1 VAFGVSEEH
10 RSLAETV
17 SRWAARHSPPQL
29 ARAALEAAEETRP
42 VCWSD
47 LAGQGLLAL
56 HVGEQRGGAGYGP
69 AELAVVLERLGAA
82 LTPGPVLPTVAVSL
96 LLDRV
101 GPPELA
107 DAEVPALAAG
117 ERCAALAVGGN
128 VALHGQPSDQGL
140 VVSGTAPHAL
150 GAEVADVLLLPAE
163 TDGGTVWFL
172 AEAGEVRIETLRNLD
187 GTRRLAAVHLDEVA
201 IPSDR
206 VVADLDDRTVRDV
219 ATALACAEL
228 AGVAAWCLETAA
240 EYAKVREQ
248 FGRPI
253 GQFQAVKH
261 LCAEMLVRTEQ
272 ARATA
277 WDAAHA
283 LDDPTQRPL
292 ATAVA
297 AGVCVD
303 AAVDNAKD
311 AVQILGGIGYT
322 WEHDAHLYLR
332 RATAT
337 RALLGSAS
345 ASRID
350 AARRALAGERR
361 TVGLDLP
368 EEEAAPIRAQVRA
381 FAEELADLPATDR
394 RRRLA
399 EEGYLAPHWPRPWG
413 RAAGPVEQLVIG
425 EEFANAGV
433 DVPDLVIGKWILP
446 TLISQGT
453 PAQQERFIPPT
464 LRGEITWCQMFSE
477 PGAGSDLASLTTKAV
492 RTDGGWSLTGQKVWT
507 SLARESDFGLCLA
520 RTDASAAKHQGITA
534 FVVDMTSPG
543 LDVRPLREMNGRA
556 LFNEVFLSDVFVP
569 DDLVVGE
576 VGAGWRAARTTLA
589 NERVE
594 MATGSTMGRG
604 VEGLLQQLAGHPA
617 AEDPLTLDRVGA
629 LVCEGQTLALLGHR
643 TTLTQLSG
651 TEPGAASS
659 VRKLVGMSHAQ
670 AISEVG
676 LQLAGPDGATTEGAA
691 EDLTDAFIR
700 ARALTIAGGT
710 TQVLRNVIG
719 ERMLGLPR
727 DP

>member
-10 RSLAETV
+10 RSLADSV
-17 SRWAARHSPPQL
+17 SRWAARHSPPEL
-29 ARAALEAAEETRP
+29 AREALEGTREARP
-42 VCWSD
+42 ACWSD
-47 LAGQGLLAL
+47 LAGQGFLAL
-56 HVGEQRGGAGYGP
+56 HVSEHRGGAGYGP

-82 LTPGPVLPTVAVSL
+82 LTPGPVLPTVAVGL
-96 LLDRV
+96 LLDRD
-101 GPPELA
+101 GPPRLA
-107 DAEVPALAAG
+107 DAEVPALATG
-117 ERCAALAVGGN
+117 ERCAALAVGE
-128 VALHGQPSDQGL
+128 VGL
-140 VVSGTAPHAL
+140 RGRRRDGGLLVSGTAPHVL
-150 GAEVADVLLLPAE
+150 GGEVADVLLLPAAA
-163 TDGGTVWFL
+163 DGGTTWFL
-172 AEAGEVRIETLRNLD
+172 AEAAEVRIEPLGNLD
-187 GTRRLAAVHLDEVA
+187 GTRRVAAVHLDEVV
-201 IPSDR
+201 IPADR
-206 VVADLDDRTVRDV
+206 VVSDLDDRTVRHV
-219 ATALACAEL
+219 LTALAGAEL
-228 AGVAAWCLETAA
+228 AGVAAWCLETAV
-240 EYAKVREQ
+240 EYAKLREQ

-261 LCAEMLVRTEQ
+261 LCAEMLVRVEQ

-277 WDAAHA
+277 WDGAYA
-283 LDDPTQRPL
+283 LDDPAQRPL

-297 AGVCVD
+297 GAVCVD

-361 TVGLDLP
+361 TVGLNLP
-368 EEEAAPIRAQVRA
+368 EEAAPIRAQVRA
-381 FAEELADLPATDR
+381 FTQELADLPAEDR
-394 RRRLA
+394 RGRLA
-399 EEGYLAPHWPRPWG
+399 DEGYLAPHWPRPWG
-413 RAAGPVEQLVIG
+413 RAAGAVEQLVIA
-425 EEFANAGV
+425 EEFARAGV
-433 DVPDLVIGKWILP
+433 EVPDLVIGKWILP

-477 PGAGSDLASLTTKAV
+477 PGAGSDLASLATKAV
-492 RTDGGWSLTGQKVWT
+492 RTEGGWSLTGQKVWT

-520 RTDASAAKHQGITA
+520 RTDASVSKHRGITA

-543 LDVRPLREMNGRA
+543 LDIRPLREMNGRA
-556 LFNEVFLSDVFVP
+556 LFNEVFLRDVFVP

-604 VEGLLQQLAGHPA
+604 VEGLLQQLADHPA
-617 AEDPLTLDRVGA
+617 AGDPLTLDRVGA

-670 AISEVG
+670 TISEVG
-676 LQLAGPDGATTEGAA
+676 LELAGAGGATTEGGAA
-691 EDLTDAFIR
+691 DLTDAFIR

-710 TQVLRNVIG
+710 TQVLRNVIA